1 MFLTIL
7 NLFVC
12 LIMKYSLTF
21 CFARVRKKRENK
33 QKRSKKVEK
42 SSSLC
47 RDTIF
52 ICLDTKFKQ
61 AKGNMSQLTTE
72 CHNKAQTKLNGR
84 RRNFVATKN
93 FSITT
98 LLKKI
103 MKETVAKILYSVTT
117 KIKTESKE
125 AVSRQYNL
133 CSNMTS

>member
-47 RDTIF
+47 RDT
-52 ICLDTKFKQ
+52 KFKQ

-72 CHNKAQTKLNGR
+72 CGNKAQTKLNGR